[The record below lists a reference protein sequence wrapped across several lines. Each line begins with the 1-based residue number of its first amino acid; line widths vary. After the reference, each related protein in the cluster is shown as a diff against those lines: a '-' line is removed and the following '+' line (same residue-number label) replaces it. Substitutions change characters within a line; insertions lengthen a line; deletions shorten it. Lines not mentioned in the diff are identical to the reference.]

1 MRVQE
6 LLPLG
11 LKAGRRMR
19 RALPKTMDAIQTR
32 VERIGSGVVERVRS
46 SRTLAAA
53 GKAVVRGGERSVVWV
68 RRNPRAAGLTGLGG
82 MLATLLVLRAARNSR
97 RQPRLL
103 RMLGASPQIRKGMG
117 SAFGRLL
124 AWALTP
130 RKPLV
135 FRAVMFKW

>member
-11 LKAGRRMR
+11 RKAGRRMR
-19 RALPKTMDAIQTR
+19 RALPRTMDAIQTR
-32 VERIGSGVVERVRS
+32 VERIGSDMVGRIRS
-46 SRTLAAA
+46 SRAVAATR
-53 GKAVVRGGERSVVWV
+53 KAVVRGGERSVEWV
-68 RRNPRAAGLTGLGG
+68 RENPRAAALTGLGG
-82 MLATLLVLRAARNSR
+82 ALATLLLLRMRRNAR

-103 RMLGASPQIRKGMG
+103 RFLGSAPQIRKGMG
-117 SAFGRLL
+117 SAFGRFL

-130 RKPLV
+130 KKPLV